1 MKASKRNKLLGLA
14 LTGSFSLFGASN
26 ALAAAG
32 DTISNFATLQYSVGT
47 TPQTVIESGSGAGNS
62 VPGAGYATTN
72 NLTTDFLEDRV
83 INFTVVRENGA
94 AVPVAPGSSQQAIPY
109 LINNTGNAT
118 HGFLLAGIHNSGA
131 LDPFGGV
138 ADDFTPTTIQTY
150 VDTDGS
156 GVLEPAEIVAT
167 NTYIPT
173 FVPGVGSATG
183 GSSTGAEIRVFVV
196 SDIPLL
202 DDGSNPLATDDI
214 AVMSLVAQAADDGT
228 GVTDGTAGT
237 AITNDDNGNVSPGG
251 TFTNGTA
258 TVLAGTP
265 AINVDDPGNMET
277 VFNDGAFND
286 GVTGPT
292 VDGTGLANDIVQNA
306 QHSSYSSYTVLTAA
320 LTVAKSVATLYDPVN
335 LETLPKAIPGATVRY
350 SITITNAAG
359 AAAATLTN
367 ITDVLNDALMEGQ
380 LSDGGAGNVIV
391 PGSAGNN
398 VRIIDGAGAT
408 TYCLADAVAADG
420 CTYAGSLGDTVTVD
434 LGVAAGT
441 AILNATESLTV
452 DFNVIVQ

>member
-1 MKASKRNKLLGLA
+1 MKSSKRNKLLGLA

-62 VPGAGYATTN
+62 VPGVGYAVAN
-72 NLTTDFLEDRV
+72 SLTTDFLEDRV

-94 AVPVAPGSSQQAIPY
+94 AVAVAPGSAQQVIPY
-109 LINNTGNAT
+109 LIDNTGNDT
-118 HGFLLAGIHNSGA
+118 HGFLLAAIHNSGA

-150 VDTDGS
+150 VDTDGN
-156 GVLEPAEIVAT
+156 GVLDPAEIAAT
-167 NTYIPT
+167 NTYIPS
-173 FVPGVGSATG
+173 FAPGAGTATG

-196 SDIPLL
+196 SDIPLV
-202 DDGSNPLATDDI
+202 DDSSNPLATDDI
-214 AVMSLVAQAADDGT
+214 AVMSLVAQAADDA
-228 GVTDGTAGT
+228 TDGTPGT

-258 TVLAGTP
+258 VVVAGTP
-265 AINVDDPGNMET
+265 VINVDDPANVET

-292 VDGTGLANDIVQNA
+292 VDGTGVANDTVQNA
-306 QHSSYSSYTVLTAA
+306 QHSSYSSYTILTAA
-320 LTVAKSVATLYDPVN
+320 LTVAKSVTTLYDPVN

-350 SITITNAAG
+350 TITITNAAG

-380 LSDGGAGNVIV
+380 LSDGGAGNAII

-398 VRIIDGAGAT
+398 VRIIDGAGTT
-408 TYCLADAVAADG
+408 TYCLADGAAADG
-420 CTYAGSLGDTVTVD
+420 CTYAGALGDTVTVD
-434 LGVAAGT
+434 LGIAAGT
-441 AILNATESLTV
+441 ATLNATESLTV